1 VSDTSGGTLNSLGSE
16 SQGASLASSV
26 PSSGP
31 PLTAAELIADL
42 VKWRGREVLKL
53 HAIPTADDLMFDQVM
68 LGRINA
74 ERALLDYIEELE
86 FMAHP
91 AKGE

>member
-1 VSDTSGGTLNSLGSE
+1 
-16 SQGASLASSV
+16 
-26 PSSGP
+26 
-31 PLTAAELIADL
+31 
-42 VKWRGREVLKL
+42 
-53 HAIPTADDLMFDQVM
+53 MFDQVM